1 MNGDGAFVLRGGLVV
16 DGTGRD
22 AFPADIHVRAG
33 AIARVTDVGQPAD
46 SDADVVDCAGTL
58 VSPGFIDLHTHSD
71 LTLLRYPGAH
81 TRIVQGV
88 TTEVTGNCGM
98 SPFPV
103 TADAEEGRAIIGPLD
118 VSPDLAWTWSTDE
131 DYFALLREAGPAVNV
146 APLVGHGSLRQWRN
160 GAGSPL
166 EPGALESMRRHLAQM
181 LDRGVWGLSLGLMY
195 APGEA
200 ADAEELAAL
209 AEVVHEADALMS
221 VHLRSYDA
229 TGIAASLDEV
239 LEVADRTGVR
249 LQVSHLRT
257 IGDHDAAA
265 MRGALALIEARENV
279 GADAYPYLAG
289 HTTLLQLLKPATRER
304 GVAAALALM
313 RSDPDEAARQIRGN
327 GIGAEAI
334 TIAKSAD
341 PAYVGQ
347 TLAEIA
353 RREERDWGAVAVSLL
368 VSSEGAVDIIAVG
381 SEWADTM
388 LSLSHP
394 DTAIASDGVSLD
406 LTHDA
411 NLPHPR
417 SIGTFPAALRRLV
430 DGGMRWEEA
439 IRKAT
444 SLPARRLG
452 LRDRGTITAG
462 NAADLVVL
470 VPDELDD
477 HSDYLHPLRPPSGVR
492 DVFVNGEGAVRHGQ
506 VTGARAGRVL
516 LRVRSAPDPHR

>member
-1 MNGDGAFVLRGGLVV
+1 MNGGDAFVLRGGLVV

-22 AFPADIHVRAG
+22 ASPADVHVRAG
-33 AIARVTDVGQPAD
+33 RIARVTQVGEAAD
-46 SDADVVDCAGTL
+46 ADADVIDCIGML

-103 TADAEEGRAIIGPLD
+103 TVPPEEGRAIIGPLD
-118 VSPDLAWTWSTDE
+118 VSPDLTWSWTTE
-131 DYFALLREAGPAVNV
+131 QDYLALLREASPAVNV

-160 GAGSPL
+160 GAGSRL
-166 EPGALESMRRHLAQM
+166 EPGALDGMRRHLAQL

-200 ADAEELAAL
+200 ADAEELVAL
-209 AEVVHEADALMS
+209 AEVVREADALMS

-229 TGIAASLDEV
+229 ADIAASLGEV
-239 LEVADRTGVR
+239 LDIADRTGVR

-257 IGDHDAAA
+257 IGDQDAVA
-265 MRGALALIEARENV
+265 MRGALGLVEARQSV

-289 HTTLLQLLKPATRER
+289 HTTLLQLLEPATRER

-313 RSDPDEAARQIRGN
+313 RSDPDEVARQIRGN

-368 VSSEGAVDIIAVG
+368 VSSEGSVDIIAIG
-381 SEWADTM
+381 SEWSDTM

-406 LTHDA
+406 LGHDA

-430 DGGMRWEEA
+430 DSGMRWEEA

-444 SLPARRLG
+444 SLPARRVG
-452 LRDRGTITAG
+452 LRDRGAIAAG

-477 HSDYLHPLRPPSGVR
+477 RSDYLHPLRPPSGVR
-492 DVFVNGEGAVRHGQ
+492 DVFVNGQAAVRRSRL
-506 VTGARAGRVL
+506 TGVRAGMLL
-516 LRVRSAPDPHR
+516 LRGRCA

>member
-1 MNGDGAFVLRGGLVV
+1 MNSGDVFVLRGGLVV

-22 AFPADIHVRAG
+22 ASPADVHVRAG
-33 AIARVTDVGQPAD
+33 RIDRLTEVGEPV
-46 SDADVVDCAGTL
+46 DADAEVIDCVGTL

-81 TRIVQGV
+81 TRILQGV

-103 TADAEEGRAIIGPLD
+103 TAAAEEGRAIIGPLD
-118 VSPDLAWTWSTDE
+118 VAPDLAWTWSTGD
-131 DYFALLREAGPAVNV
+131 DYLALLRAASPAVNV
-146 APLVGHGSLRQWRN
+146 VPLVGHGSLRQWRN
-160 GAGSPL
+160 GAGSRL
-166 EPGALESMRRHLAQM
+166 EPGALESMCRHLARL

-209 AEVVHEADALMS
+209 AEVVREADALMS

-229 TGIAASLDEV
+229 AGIAASLGEV
-239 LEVADRTGVR
+239 LEVVDRTGVR

-257 IGDHDAAA
+257 IGDYDAAA
-265 MRGALALIEARENV
+265 MRGALALIEARESV

-289 HTTLLQLLKPATRER
+289 HTTLLQLLEPATRER
-304 GVAAALALM
+304 GVAAALELM

-327 GIGAEAI
+327 GIGAEEI

-347 TLAEIA
+347 TLADIA

-368 VSSEGAVDIIAVG
+368 VASQGSVDIIAIG

-388 LSLSHP
+388 LSLTHP

-406 LTHDA
+406 LGHDA

-430 DGGMRWEEA
+430 ESGIGWEEA

-452 LRDRGTITAG
+452 LRERGTIAAG
-462 NAADLVVL
+462 NAADLAVL

-477 HSDYLHPLRPPSGVR
+477 RSDYLHPLRPPSGVR
-492 DVFVNGEGAVRHGQ
+492 DVFVNGVAAVRRGKL
-506 VTGARAGRVL
+506 TGNRAGRLL
-516 LRVRSAPDPHR
+516 LRGRDA